1 MIDAAIVGLGRWG
14 RTLVEAV
21 QGKSDRLRFTRAVS
35 RNPDRLRDEADRYR
49 LVLVGGLEAV
59 LADPGIDAVVLASP
73 HSLHCRQIIAA
84 AAAGKAVFCEK
95 PLTLTKADAQRAI
108 TACQEAGVV
117 LGVGTDKRFFP
128 AVGELLRLVKNGE
141 LGEILHLEAHFSNEV
156 AGTFAEWRYSSEE
169 SPAGGMSGTGIH
181 MLDALVALA
190 GPVRRVQS
198 LLLSHRP
205 PPDPL
210 DSLSALLEFASG
222 VSGTLAMVRST
233 PAYFRLHAFG
243 RNASA
248 EVLGRT
254 ELVVRRSG
262 AEPRQLSFP
271 PADSVRANLE
281 AFADAVA
288 GGAAYPI
295 STDDMLDT
303 VAVFEAIAEAAT
315 SDGRVREV

>member
-1 MIDAAIVGLGRWG
+1 
-14 RTLVEAV
+14 
-21 QGKSDRLRFTRAVS
+21 
-35 RNPDRLRDEADRYR
+35 
-49 LVLVGGLEAV
+49 
-59 LADPGIDAVVLASP
+59 
-73 HSLHCRQIIAA
+73 
-84 AAAGKAVFCEK
+84 
-95 PLTLTKADAQRAI
+95 
-108 TACQEAGVV
+108 
-117 LGVGTDKRFFP
+117 
-128 AVGELLRLVKNGE
+128 
-141 LGEILHLEAHFSNEV
+141 
-156 AGTFAEWRYSSEE
+156 
-169 SPAGGMSGTGIH
+169 
-181 MLDALVALA
+181 
-190 GPVRRVQS
+190 VQS
-198 LLLSHRP
+198 LLLSHKP

-281 AFADAVA
+281 AFTDAVA
-288 GGAAYPI
+288 GGAPYPI
-295 STDDMLDT
+295 PTGDMLDT
-303 VAVFEAIAEAAT
+303 VAVFEAIAKAAK

>member
-1 MIDAAIVGLGRWG
+1 MTDHSLPYLVNCSLMFTEEPLLRRPAAARAAGFSAVEFWWPFATPVPADREVDAFVA
-14 RTLVEAV
+14 
-21 QGKSDRLRFTRAVS
+21 AVS
-35 RNPDRLRDEADRYR
+35 
-49 LVLVGGLEAV
+49 
-59 LADPGIDAVVLASP
+59 
-73 HSLHCRQIIAA
+73 
-84 AAAGKAVFCEK
+84 
-95 PLTLTKADAQRAI
+95 
-108 TACQEAGVV
+108 EAGVV

-128 AVGELLRLVKNGE
+128 AVAELLRLAKNGE
-141 LGEILHLEAHFSNEV
+141 LGKVLHLEAHFSNEV

-169 SPAGGMSGTGIH
+169 SPAGGMTGTGIH

-198 LLLSHRP
+198 LLLSHKP
-205 PPDPL
+205 PPDPH
-210 DSLSALLEFASG
+210 DSLSALLEFNSG

-254 ELVVRRSG
+254 ELVLRRSG
-262 AEPRQLSFP
+262 AEPQQLSFP

-281 AFADAVA
+281 AFADAAA
-288 GGAAYPI
+288 GGAPYPI
-295 STDDMLDT
+295 STGDMLDT
-303 VAVFEAIAEAAT
+303 VAVFEAIAEAVK